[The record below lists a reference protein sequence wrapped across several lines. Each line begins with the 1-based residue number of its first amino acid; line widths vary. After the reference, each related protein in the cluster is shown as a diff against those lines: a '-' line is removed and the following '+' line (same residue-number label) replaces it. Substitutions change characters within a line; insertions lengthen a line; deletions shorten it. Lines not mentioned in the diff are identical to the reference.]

1 MKAFVFAFLA
11 TLASATQ
18 SVDAVADAEAC
29 QSGGLIQK
37 RLDSQKA
44 VLTNEADIG
53 LNSSAK
59 TKGTKKM
66 RQKKKKLQ
74 ALLSVTLLPTAA
86 SVCSA
91 PTP

>member
-11 TLASATQ
+11 ALASATQ
-18 SVDAVADAEAC
+18 STDAVADAEAC

-44 VLTNEADIG
+44 VLTDEANLG
-53 LNSSAK
+53 LNSSK

-74 ALLSVTLLPTAA
+74 ALLV
-86 SVCSA
+86 
-91 PTP
+91 